1 MYNVYNVYTN
11 CNYLYL
17 NLILILSFVLGY
29 KHY

>member
-1 MYNVYNVYTN
+1 MYNVYNVYPN
-11 CNYLYL
+11 CNYLCL